1 MGDHL
6 KKKDISELIYEIDH
20 LEPNEKNLV
29 LKSLNKSDAITEK
42 DIQIMEWSLEVIKEA
57 QKNNNLLKSGLE
69 VLNKALDRQNRTT

>member
-20 LEPNEKNLV
+20 LEPNEKDLV
-29 LKSLNKSDAITEK
+29 LKSLNKSDTITEK
-42 DIQIMEWSLEVIKEA
+42 DIKIMEWSLEVIKEA